1 MIDINFV
8 IAIYDEILSH
18 EKGLKGIASIASLE
32 GCLSRIKNQMLYE
45 PLDNVYLIGHFM
57 PLH

>member
-8 IAIYDEILSH
+8 IAIHDEILSH

-45 PLDNVYLIGHFM
+45 PLDNVYLIGAFM